1 MIDTIKRTHFSLS
14 KDAFNPPALPTVLDL
29 REIQPSSAKVISRVK
44 RIPFNW
50 IKKRIYDDDVLPRRI
65 VTQNMRLFDLFSDAN
80 ESKPIGYSIIVTPEG
95 TIRGR
100 YLPDADNPIEIENI
114 ALYSP
119 RTGHGNDYLQLVQN
133 RLFQNGHDVVYLN
146 TSETNYP
153 TLPEFYKRSGMN
165 DLGQDEVEN
174 FNNRRRY
181 PIQKP
186 SPSLSFTRLA
196 HG

>member
-1 MIDTIKRTHFSLS
+1 MTDTIKRTHFSLL
-14 KDAFNPPALPTVLDL
+14 KEAFNPPALPAGLCL
-29 REIQPSSAKVISRVK
+29 RETKPTSDKVISRVK

-114 ALYSP
+114 ALYRP
-119 RTGHGNDYLQLVQN
+119 RIGQGSKYLKLVQN
-133 RLFQNGHDVVYLN
+133 KLFQEGHDVIYLN

-153 TLPEFYKRSGMN
+153 TLPDFYRRCAMS

-174 FNNRRRY
+174 FNNRRHNSMH
-181 PIQKP
+181 KP
-186 SPSLSFTRLA
+186 SPFPGVHTPCLW
-196 HG
+196 